1 MADSIVLNYKDASC
15 DLCDIGKKYDTDKT
29 SYKRAG
35 HTHAYTL
42 VYNDL
47 FKSKRNKPVSIAEL
61 GILDGASLLMWNEY
75 FTNPTIHG
83 FEYNPALIDKFKRYN
98 LPHIQLYPINITD
111 PQNVKQSFHDASATY
126 DIIIDDTTHQFPDQL
141 NVIRN
146 AYQYL
151 NPGGILIIEDI
162 FKKYNENDYLV
173 ALSEVLPN
181 FQEYYFVSVE
191 HKNRNS
197 VGWDNDKLFILVK
210 HGEPQFPSLRTI
222 SIPGCKLSIITPCYR
237 QQNLSKMFNSIRFDL
252 IDKWYIIYDTSK
264 GMVYT
269 KQYVGHPKIEELEC
283 SGGISG
289 NPQRNLGV
297 TQVHDGFIYFLD
309 DDNIV
314 HPEFWSILPTAVPD
328 RFYTWDQARDSNGR
342 VLKGAECKLGR
353 IDTAMFMIP
362 RDMMTGL
369 KWTEARYDAD
379 GLIIEDIY
387 RVYSDKHVYIPRI
400 LAYYNKLV

>member
-1 MADSIVLNYKDASC
+1 MADSIVVNYKDAKC

-29 SYKRAG
+29 SYKRSG

-47 FKSKRNKPVSIAEL
+47 FKSKRNTPVTIAEL

-75 FTNPTIHG
+75 FTNATIHG
-83 FEYNPALIDKFKRYN
+83 FEYNPKLIQQFKRYN
-98 LPHIQLYPINITD
+98 LPHINLHPINVTD
-111 PQNVKQSFHDASATY
+111 AQNVHDSFKNVSATY
-126 DIIIDDTTHQFPDQL
+126 DIIIEDTTHQFPDQI

-162 FKKYNENDYLV
+162 FKKYNEKDYLV
-173 ALSEVLPN
+173 ALGEILPH

-191 HKNRNS
+191 HVNRNS

-210 HGEPQFPSLRTI
+210 QGEPQFQSLRAG
-222 SIPGCKLSIITPCYR
+222 PCKLSIITPCYR
-237 QQNLSKMFNSIRFDL
+237 QQNLERIFNSIRFDM

-264 GMVYT
+264 NRTYN
-269 KQYVGHPKIEELEC
+269 KKYLSHPKIQELEC
-283 SGGISG
+283 NGGISG

-297 TQVHDGFIYFLD
+297 QQVNDGFIYFLD

-328 RFYTWDQARDSNGR
+328 RFYTWDQARDSKGK
-342 VLKGAECKLGR
+342 VLKGAECKINR

-362 RDMMTGL
+362 RFMMNGL
-369 KWTEARYDAD
+369 KWTESRYDAD
-379 GLIIEDIY
+379 GLLIQDIY
-387 RVYSDKHVYIPRI
+387 RVYGDKHVYIPRT
-400 LAYYNKLV
+400 LAYYNKIV